1 MMQVWSNDRY
11 TAAIHRVRAMDEV
24 DRYSI
29 PFFYN
34 PSAETRV
41 EPLTAAVRDG
51 EPARYRPI
59 SWAEFRG
66 QRTDGDYAD
75 YGPEV
80 QIARYRIA

>member
-1 MMQVWSNDRY
+1 ME
-11 TAAIHRVRAMDEV
+11 AE

-34 PSAETRV
+34 PDAGTVVR
-41 EPLTAAVRDG
+41 PLPSVVGPQR
-51 EPARYRPI
+51 EARYRSI
-59 SWAEFRG
+59 NWSDFRY

-80 QIARYRIA
+80 QIAQFRIRHQ